1 MNPKIISRKICALSR
16 CSFSS
21 AASQVKRRLREMPKM
36 TVRIKTQKFQ
46 LKVNLRIEML
56 NILDTTS
63 QEDILHRRKGLISI
77 TSSKIHATD
86 RYFMR
91 LLAPIYIPATCTPAR
106 PVHFPKPLRME
117 VSFSVNPRKLYL
129 QKHFI

>member
-1 MNPKIISRKICALSR
+1 MNPKICSSKICALSR

-21 AASQVKRRLREMPKM
+21 AASQVKRRLREMPEM
-36 TVRIKTQKFQ
+36 TAKIKTRKFQ

-63 QEDILHRRKGLISI
+63 QEDILHRRKRLISI

-86 RYFMR
+86 RYFMQ
-91 LLAPIYIPATCTPAR
+91 LLAPLIYIPATCTPAR
-106 PVHFPKPLRME
+106 YIQVDT
-117 VSFSVNPRKLYL
+117 V
-129 QKHFI
+129 